1 VGDDV
6 LTRRG
11 FLRLAAGAGALAAGA
26 GCASDKPKG
35 DSKAKSAA
43 AGERTLRIAQWRHA
57 VGPTYDQWFDSEYTQ
72 RWGEQHDV
80 EVVVDHIAYA
90 ELRDRAAAEVAAQ
103 RGHDLFAF
111 LAPPSAFED
120 DVIDLRNAVEEVE
133 AKLGPMTPLLERAV
147 LNPRTKKYFGFPE
160 HWAPFPVVY
169 RADLWNRIGM
179 GSGPSTWDDVLRAAP
194 RLKAAGYPLGFA
206 FSGDIDA
213 NWSLMSLMAAYG
225 SSIQD
230 EAGNVTINRPATVEA
245 VKVGA
250 ALYRAGMPEDVFT
263 WDATANN
270 RFMASGQGS
279 MTLNPISAIRAVEK
293 QDPDL
298 ASKLTFAPV
307 PSGPATRLGVHS
319 VTSVYV
325 VWRFAR
331 NQEAAKQFLV
341 DLAVAYREAF
351 TRSELFNL
359 PAFPGSVTDLAQ
371 VFANEPAQP
380 AGKYGLFAQATQW
393 STNIGHPGSANAA
406 IDEVFNQ
413 YLVPQMFSAAARG
426 ESTPEEAVRAAEAKI
441 KPIFEKWRERGK
453 I

>member
-1 VGDDV
+1 VREDA

-11 FLRLAAGAGALAAGA
+11 FLWLAAGAGALAAGA

-35 DSKAKSAA
+35 NVKAGSAA
-43 AGERTLRIAQWRHA
+43 PRERTLRIAQWSHA

-111 LAPPSAFED
+111 LAPPSGFED
-120 DVIDLRNAVEEVE
+120 EVIDHRSIVEEVS
-133 AKLGPMTPLLERAV
+133 AKVGPMTPLVERVV
-147 LNPRTKKYFGFPE
+147 LNPRTKKYFGFPDF
-160 HWAPFPVVY
+160 WTPFPTNY
-169 RADLWNRIGM
+169 RVDLWREIGM
-179 GSGPSTWDDVLRAAP
+179 AAGPNTWDDVLRAGP
-194 RLKAAGYPLGFA
+194 RLKAAGHPIGFG
-206 FSGDIDA
+206 FSSDIDA

-230 EAGNVTINRPATVEA
+230 ETGNVTIDSPATVEA

-270 RFMASGQGS
+270 RFMATGQGS
-279 MTLNPISAIRAVEK
+279 MTLNPISALRAMEK
-293 QDPDL
+293 QDPGL
-298 ASKLTFAPV
+298 AAKLAFAAV
-307 PSGPATRLGVHS
+307 PAGPATHLGMAS

-325 VWRFAR
+325 IWRFAR

-341 DLAVAYREAF
+341 DLAVASREAF
-351 TRSELFNL
+351 TRSELYNL
-359 PAFPGSVTDLAQ
+359 PAFPGAVPDIAEVL
-371 VFANEPAQP
+371 ANEPAQP
-380 AGKYGLFAQATQW
+380 PGKYGPLAKATQW
-393 STNIGHPGSANAA
+393 SSNVGHPGSANAA

-413 YLVPQMFSAAARG
+413 YLVPQMFAAVARG
-426 ESTPEEAVRAAEAKI
+426 ETTPEEAVRTAEGKI